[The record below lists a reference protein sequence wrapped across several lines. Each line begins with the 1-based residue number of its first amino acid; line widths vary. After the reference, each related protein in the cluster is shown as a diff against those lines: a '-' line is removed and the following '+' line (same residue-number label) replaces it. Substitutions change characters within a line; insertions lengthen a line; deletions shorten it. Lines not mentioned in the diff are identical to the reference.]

1 MNEVT
6 HVADPIVDSIQEDA
20 AERYVLIIDPETG
33 EEVKVQRLDEF
44 SQETEGDE
52 TTVH

>member
-6 HVADPIVDSIQEDA
+6 HVADQALE
-20 AERYVLIIDPETG
+20 AEKYVLIIDPETG
-33 EEVKVQRLDEF
+33 EEIKVQRLDEF

-52 TTVH
+52 TTIH